1 MTGTMPTASEQVPE
15 GVPLTTRWD
24 GWRSAPGLDTDLLAL
39 LQATAELE
47 LEDVAVTYRPGT
59 GWPSGAVAP
68 TPSSAARLGVPGAR
82 MSNRCASP
90 PGAPG
95 TGTRWLMGVRVSG
108 GWYGSRR
115 TGGGG

>member
-1 MTGTMPTASEQVPE
+1 LDPNISVCTAANGGERRLAVVPVVGVRHLDRAQVLPALAEHLPARQHPCLLQADHRGSLLE

-59 GWPSGAVAP
+59 G
-68 TPSSAARLGVPGAR
+68 
-82 MSNRCASP
+82 
-90 PGAPG
+90 
-95 TGTRWLMGVRVSG
+95 
-108 GWYGSRR
+108 
-115 TGGGG
+115 